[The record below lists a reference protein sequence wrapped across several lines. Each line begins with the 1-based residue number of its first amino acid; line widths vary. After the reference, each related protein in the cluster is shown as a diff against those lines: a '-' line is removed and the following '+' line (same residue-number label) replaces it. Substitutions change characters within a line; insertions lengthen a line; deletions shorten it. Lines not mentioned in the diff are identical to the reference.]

1 MRVARR
7 VEIESVMSSST
18 WSTFSSTERAWRVL
32 LSIAIVAGVP
42 ALAASHVFYVSAIA
56 GAFYPYVFASVVFIH
71 LRMRFRWADVAGI
84 LALGAI
90 FAVLDQFVIHRSDV
104 VYVVTWVSFL
114 GMASLVIMGLNAVWL
129 QGEERKTVLL
139 ALVPSILILAS
150 NHYAGYLHKFTENA
164 HPKVLDLYLY
174 SFDSSLRAPIAFW
187 FGQAYA
193 KWKML
198 GDVSFVFYVGLP
210 FSLAL
215 VYAGQA
221 VRLRGKA
228 ISIFVAFLL
237 MGPIGGIFYNLFPAL
252 GPGHL
257 FSDRFPWHPLIADQA
272 RRLFLEPVSIP
283 GLRNAIPSLHMGW
296 TLMAWWYSRGLS
308 VWERGL
314 AMLFVVFTV
323 VATMGTGEHYF
334 IDLVVAFPFVLFL
347 QAMCATALE
356 WNDSRRLA
364 PFAFGLVTVLV
375 WFWALRFWPHFF
387 WYSAAIPWVLCAP
400 TIGVTEKLRRG
411 LRDVVV
417 GIVPLALSAPANA
430 AVSASAEPAR

>member
-1 MRVARR
+1 
-7 VEIESVMSSST
+7 MSPST
-18 WSTFSSTERAWRVL
+18 WSTFTPAERAWRVL
-32 LSIAIVAGVP
+32 LSVAIVAGVP
-42 ALAASHVFYVSAIA
+42 ALAASHIFYVSAIA
-56 GAFYPYVFASVVFIH
+56 STFYPYVFASVVFIH
-71 LRMRFRWADVAGI
+71 LRMRFRWVDSGGIVLLGVAF
-84 LALGAI
+84 AL
-90 FAVLDQFVIHRSDV
+90 LDQFVIHRSST

-129 QGEERKTVLL
+129 EGEERKTVLL
-139 ALVPSILILAS
+139 ALIPSILILAS

-174 SFDSSLRAPIAFW
+174 SFDSSLHAPVAFW
-187 FGQAYA
+187 MGQIYE
-193 KWKML
+193 KWKLL

-221 VRLRGKA
+221 SRMRGKA
-228 ISIFVAFLL
+228 IPIFVAFLL

-252 GPGHL
+252 GPVHL
-257 FSDRFPWHPLIADQA
+257 FGARFPWEPLAADQA
-272 RRLFLEPVSIP
+272 RRLLLEPVAIP

-296 TLMAWWYSRGLS
+296 TLMSWWYSRGLS

-314 AMLFVVFTV
+314 AMLFVVFTI

-347 QAMCATALE
+347 QAMCATELK

-364 PFAFGLVTVLV
+364 PFAFGLATLLI
-375 WFWALRFWPHFF
+375 WLWALRHWPQLF
-387 WYSAAIPWVLCAP
+387 WYSVAIPWILCAL
-400 TIGVTEKLRRG
+400 TIGVSEKLRRG
-411 LRDVVV
+411 FRDVVV
-417 GIVPLALSAPANA
+417 GILPSTASQPASANAPA
-430 AVSASAEPAR
+430 VTEIAR